1 MTLHELGLFY
11 SNLSEMQSAGVGLV
25 DFFQTISQSEK
36 NEERKKQLR
45 YLVEN
50 LKKGRPLASTLK
62 QTGLLPVYDIPL
74 IESGEKS
81 GTLSRVCDILAKKYE
96 QSAEAL
102 KHVISG
108 LKKPLFTF
116 AAALFIPP
124 FPDLFTEKITL
135 KQYLV
140 RGFGTLGVVVIIFY
154 VLYRLFMDSFFS
166 LQAARLRHKI
176 LLHIPFVRSL
186 AQKSVLETFC
196 SSLAIMLEA
205 GIPIFDAMVLAGQTS
220 AEPEISDATQRI
232 VKASKAGLPLPK
244 AFQKEDIFTD
254 DIKNSITLGNESGK
268 LPMFLERT
276 SKSLKKD
283 VDLKF
288 DNLMKAIP
296 VIVYWLVVLYVLWVI
311 VGFYIARMTTLDQIM
326 SGGG

>member
-1 MTLHELGLFY
+1 
-11 SNLSEMQSAGVGLV
+11 MQSAGVGLV
-25 DFFQTISQSEK
+25 DFFQTLYNSEK
-36 NEERKKQLR
+36 NEDRKKKLR
-45 YLVEN
+45 FVVEN

-81 GTLSRVCDILAKKYE
+81 GTLTRVCDILAKNH
-96 QSAEAL
+96 QMAADSL
-102 KHVISG
+102 KHVING

-140 RGFGTLGVVVIIFY
+140 QGFGTLGVVVLIFY
-154 VLYRLFMDSFFS
+154 FLYRLFMNSFFD

-176 LLHIPFVRSL
+176 LLFIPFVRDL
-186 AQKSVLETFC
+186 AKKSVLETFC

-205 GIPIFDAMVLAGQTS
+205 GLPIYDALMLAGQTS

-232 VKASKAGLPLPK
+232 VKLSKSGMPLPQ
-244 AFQKEDIFTD
+244 AFQKEEVFSDE
-254 DIKNSITLGNESGK
+254 IKNSVALGTASGK
-268 LPMFLERT
+268 IPMFLDRT
-276 SKSLKKD
+276 AKSLKKD
-283 VDLKF
+283 VDMKF
-288 DNLMKAIP
+288 HNIMKAIP
-296 VIVYWLVVLYVLWVI
+296 VTIYWMVVLYVLWVI
-311 VGFYIARMTTLDQIM
+311 VGFYIVRMTTLDQIM
-326 SGGG
+326 SGGN